1 MMNTKQDAQQAGQS
15 TTKQIV
21 TKIAEQLRVPREQWE
36 QLPNAVQ
43 QLVDMAIQPRFLL
56 TLEIDVATAQIRNLI
71 SSQLPEG
78 GTATE
83 LFQLA
88 QAATQLAQYFQ
99 QRALDV
105 AKREGTKND
114 EANADRKTR

>member
-1 MMNTKQDAQQAGQS
+1 MNTKQDAQQAGQS